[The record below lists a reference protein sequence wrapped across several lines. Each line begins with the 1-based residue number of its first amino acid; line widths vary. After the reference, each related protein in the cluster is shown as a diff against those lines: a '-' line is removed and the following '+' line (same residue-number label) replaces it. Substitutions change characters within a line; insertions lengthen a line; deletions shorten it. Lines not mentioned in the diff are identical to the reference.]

1 MWELYRPFLN
11 AKKRDNT
18 KKKHKKSEKI
28 KKYRKYI
35 DKSEVQMYYIDIKK
49 RDIEKNKKRKRRY
62 RPPES

>member
-1 MWELYRPFLN
+1 MQ
-11 AKKRDNT
+11 KKRDNI